1 MGRVSRDVER
11 RESRADRRDSR
22 DQRRDSRDER
32 RDFRAEERVYR
43 DSDRRD
49 SRVERLESRDIQR
62 KESRDSVSRDFER
75 REARVESVDLDLN
88 PKWNLFSTIDIY
100 PSSKEMLSQFLLGGI
115 ALAMLVKKDAT
126 KAV

>member
-1 MGRVSRDVER
+1 MG
-11 RESRADRRDSR
+11 
-22 DQRRDSRDER
+22 DER
-32 RDFRAEERVYR
+32 RDFRAEERVDR

-49 SRVERLESRDIQR
+49 SRAERLDFRDLQR
-62 KESRDSVSRDFER
+62 KESDSSSRDFER

>member
-1 MGRVSRDVER
+1 MGDE
-11 RESRADRRDSR
+11 RRDSR
-22 DQRRDSRDER
+22 S
-32 RDFRAEERVYR
+32 EERVYR

-49 SRVERLESRDIQR
+49 FRVERLESRDIQR